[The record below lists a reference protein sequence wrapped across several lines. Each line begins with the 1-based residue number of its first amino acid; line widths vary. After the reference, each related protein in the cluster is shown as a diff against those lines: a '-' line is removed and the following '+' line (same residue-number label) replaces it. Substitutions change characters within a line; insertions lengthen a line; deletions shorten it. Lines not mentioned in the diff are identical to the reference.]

1 MTRTLLLIAAT
12 VVSFSLGSAA
22 VSELQAQTTDPKA
35 SPRPSSR
42 YSTLG
47 TPQGTPAAGPNS
59 QPNKGTGG
67 SNQGTT
73 FGPKAPV
80 GGRQDGESPV
90 VRRAAAEEPV
100 REPGS
105 GPNPGS
111 ADLPAGGIP
120 RTGPGNGNNAPPPL
134 AAEVAPRQPEWFP
147 LAPNVQQWVDEVLVA
162 WEKTSDEIVT
172 FKCNFKRWEHD
183 PAFGPKD
190 PKIPFTY
197 GEGIIQYS
205 KPDKGMFKVEK
216 LLKYNPPAKEGDKI
230 QWLDQIGEQWIC
242 DGRSIFEFDTR
253 SKKLIQRILPKEMQG
268 KAIADG
274 PLPFLF
280 GAKAATIKARYW
292 IRPLDPPNERPGEYW
307 LEAVPRFRQDAAN
320 FQKVSIILDE
330 KDFLPKALDIYAP
343 NYNPKTNR
351 AHSEYAF
358 DKRETTLK
366 GDKNLLDPS
375 WMLFWK
381 KQFYEPKVPS
391 GWTKVVE
398 DMNAL
403 PQGPPPAQ
411 GPAPAGTATRP
422 AAGPK
427 TKTK

>member
-1 MTRTLLLIAAT
+1 MTRTIYVGVAT
-12 VVSFSLGSAA
+12 AVSFFLGITT
-22 VSELQAQTTDPKA
+22 VSELLGQTTEPNGA
-35 SPRPSSR
+35 PRAPTGYAQPANSARTSA
-42 YSTLG
+42 G
-47 TPQGTPAAGPNS
+47 TKS
-59 QPNKGTGG
+59 QPGTTTGGAKKGT
-67 SNQGTT
+67 TY
-73 FGPKAPV
+73 GPQPPAI
-80 GGRQDGESPV
+80 
-90 VRRAAAEEPV
+90 RRTAAEEPV
-100 REPGS
+100 REPES
-105 GPNPGS
+105 GGNPAKANSPS
-111 ADLPAGGIP
+111 AGIP
-120 RTGPGNGNNAPPPL
+120 RTKTGAVDNAPPPL
-134 AAEVAPRQPEWFP
+134 AEEIAPRQPDWFP

-162 WEKTSDEIVT
+162 WEKTSDGIVT

-197 GEGIIQYS
+197 GEGIIQYA

-253 SKKLIQRILPKEMQG
+253 GKKLIQRILPKAMQG
-268 KAIADG
+268 QAIADG

-292 IRPLDPPNERPGEYW
+292 IRPLDPPAERQGEYW

-398 DMNAL
+398 DMNAM
-403 PQGPPPAQ
+403 PQ
-411 GPAPAGTATRP
+411 GPAPAQGLPKGPAPGTATRP
-422 AAGPK
+422 GTTK

>member
-1 MTRTLLLIAAT
+1 MTRTNLVGAAT
-12 VVSFSLGSAA
+12 VISLFFGSAA
-22 VSELQAQTTDPKA
+22 FSRLEAQTTNPKTP
-35 SPRPSSR
+35 PRTSSR
-42 YSTLG
+42 YSTIG
-47 TPQGTPAAGPNS
+47 TAKGIPPVGSKSPSNGGAANSGIGTTNGPAAPAGQRQS
-59 QPNKGTGG
+59 EEQP
-67 SNQGTT
+67 
-73 FGPKAPV
+73 AI
-80 GGRQDGESPV
+80 
-90 VRRAAAEEPV
+90 RRVATEEPV
-100 REPGS
+100 REPES
-105 GPNPGS
+105 GGTVETGPS
-111 ADLPAGGIP
+111 SKAGIP
-120 RTGPGNGNNAPPPL
+120 RTGPKVTKAVPL
-134 AAEVAPRQPEWFP
+134 PLEVEVTPRQPTWFP

-172 FKCNFKRWEHD
+172 FKCTFKRWEHD
-183 PAFGPKD
+183 PAFGTKD
-190 PKIPFTY
+190 PKIPFTF
-197 GEGIIQYS
+197 GEGIIPYA

-216 LLKYNPPAKEGDKI
+216 LLKYGAPAKAGDKV

-242 DGRSIFEFDTR
+242 DGRSVFEFDTR
-253 SKKLIQRILPKEMQG
+253 GKKVIQRILPKEMQG

-292 IRPLDPPNERPGEYW
+292 IQPIDPPKGRTGEYW

-343 NYNPKTNR
+343 NYNKTTNP
-351 AHSEYAF
+351 AHTEYAF

-366 GDKNLLDPS
+366 GDKKLLDPQ
-375 WMLFWK
+375 LLIFWK
-381 KQFYEPKVPS
+381 KQFYEPAVPS

-403 PQGPPPAQ
+403 PQGSPPAQ
-411 GPAPAGTATRP
+411 GPAPGTAARP
-422 AAGPK
+422 GTTK